1 MRFEPRTPDETVNVS
16 SQQPLKEAALLTLG
30 LAALAAL
37 VALVVTHGVDL
48 LAPRIPPQVEH
59 RVFASLALD
68 FAGQVD
74 DDAELAGRVAQAQS
88 LVDRLLGHWPEA
100 PTRYRIG
107 LLASTEP
114 NAAAFPGGWIL
125 VTQGLLADV
134 RTENELAFVLAH
146 ELGHFRNRDHL
157 RRLGRGIVYGLA
169 LATLVRSGGPALDL
183 ATLVGELTTR
193 GFDGEQETAADL
205 FGLELVHAEYGHVA
219 SAVDFFER
227 RGDEEG
233 RLDDRAIYLSTHPGS
248 DDRANELREWALRR
262 GWAVEGTP
270 AELAQIVR

>member
-1 MRFEPRTPDETVNVS
+1 MRFEPKTPDETVNVS
-16 SQQPLKEAALLTLG
+16 SQQPLKDAVVLVFG
-30 LAALAAL
+30 LAAVAAL
-37 VALVVTHGVDL
+37 VVLVITRGVDL

-88 LVDRLLGHWPEA
+88 LVDRLLVHWPEA
-100 PTRYRIG
+100 STRYRVG
-107 LLASTEP
+107 LLASKEP

-125 VTQGLLADV
+125 VTEGLLSEV
-134 RTENELAFVLAH
+134 RSENELAFVLAH

-157 RRLGRGIVYGLA
+157 RRLGRGVVYGLA
-169 LATLVRSGGPALDL
+169 LATLVRSSGPALDL

-193 GFDGEQETAADL
+193 GFDREQESAADL

-219 SAVDFFER
+219 SAVDFFQR
-227 RGDEEG
+227 RAGEEG
-233 RLDDRAIYLSTHPGS
+233 RLDDLAIYLSTHPGS
-248 DDRANELREWALRR
+248 DDRASELRERAQRR

>member
-169 LATLVRSGGPALDL
+169 LAALDL

-248 DDRANELREWALRR
+248 DDRASELREWALRR

>member
-16 SQQPLKEAALLTLG
+16 SQQPLKEAALLTSG
-30 LAALAAL
+30 LAAIAAL
-37 VALVVTHGVDL
+37 VALVVTQGVDL

-74 DDAELAGRVAQAQS
+74 DDTELAGRVAQAQS
-88 LVDRLLGHWPEA
+88 LVDRLLVHWPEA

-125 VTQGLLADV
+125 VTEGLLADV

-146 ELGHFRNRDHL
+146 ELGHFHNRDHL
-157 RRLGRGIVYGLA
+157 RRLGRGVVYGLA

-183 ATLVGELTTR
+183 ATLVGELTAR
-193 GFDGEQETAADL
+193 GFERAL
-205 FGLELVHAEYGHVA
+205 A
-219 SAVDFFER
+219 SR
-227 RGDEEG
+227 RRRPICSGSSSST
-233 RLDDRAIYLSTHPGS
+233 LSTGTSPPPS
-248 DDRANELREWALRR
+248 ISSSVAATKRAVSTTLRSICRHTQAATTARASFASGRCDAAGPWRE
-262 GWAVEGTP
+262 P
-270 AELAQIVR
+270 PPS